1 MKRNRN
7 KNSRPCI
14 AGLWLLGLSL
24 TCLTGCRG
32 LNHWYHEFQGCVSNH
47 MVEYSN
53 RALAEKAWIREK
65 HRFCDRQYVQEFK
78 DGFIHGYLDVATGGD
93 GCTPTIAPPKYWGW
107 AYQTPYGQAAVNAF
121 FQGFPFG
128 AKAAEQDGVGYWSE
142 IPTSGLSNT
151 LSPYGSGVITEEVVP
166 MPVPEVI
173 APEAVEIVAP
183 ALSDGAS
190 LTIESPSDELVSSP
204 APAAAPSK
212 QTAGNEP
219 STRQLVPA
227 SSGLQLPNS
236 EDRTTTPTVSAQPV
250 TQGTGSLPIEPAT
263 DSGELSFTFE

>member
-1 MKRNRN
+1 MKRDPE
-7 KNSRPCI
+7 KNLMHRLVATGCL
-14 AGLWLLGLSL
+14 AVALSSSM
-24 TCLTGCRG
+24 GCRG

-47 MVEYSN
+47 MVDYSN

-78 DGFIHGYLDVATGGD
+78 DGFIQGYLDVATGGD

-166 MPVPEVI
+166 VPVPEVLT
-173 APEAVEIVAP
+173 PEAVEIIAP

-190 LTIESPSDELVSSP
+190 LTIESPSDELAPSP
-204 APAAAPSK
+204 ASAAAPSK
-212 QTAGNEP
+212 QTAVAEP

-227 SSGLQLPNS
+227 SPGLQLPNS
-236 EDRTTTPTVSAQPV
+236 AERETTPTVSAQPV
-250 TQGTGSLPIEPAT
+250 TEGTGSLPIEPAT

>member
-1 MKRNRN
+1 MKRDPV
-7 KNSRPCI
+7 KNLIHRSVA
-14 AGLWLLGLSL
+14 AGCLAVAL
-24 TCLTGCRG
+24 TSSMGCRG

-47 MVEYSN
+47 MVDYSN
-53 RALAEKAWIREK
+53 RALAERAWIREK

-78 DGFIHGYLDVATGGD
+78 DGFIKGYLDVATGGD

-166 MPVPEVI
+166 MPVPEVL
-173 APEAVEIVAP
+173 APEAVEIIAP
-183 ALSDGAS
+183 AVTDGAS
-190 LTIESPSDELVSSP
+190 LTIESPSDELAPSP

-212 QTAGNEP
+212 QTAVTGP

-236 EDRTTTPTVSAQPV
+236 AESKTTPTVSAQPV
-250 TQGTGSLPIEPAT
+250 TQGTGSVPIEPAT